1 MTTSG
6 RRITKLLV
14 ANRGEI
20 ARRVFRTARSMGI
33 ATVAVFTE
41 PDRHAL
47 FVGEAD
53 EAVALGP
60 GPVSSGDTPYPVS
73 PGDTPY
79 PVSPGDTPYPG
90 GYLDVEALL
99 AAARRTG
106 AGAVHPG
113 YGFLAEDAH
122 FAWRCAE
129 AGLLLVGPPAEVIA
143 TMGSKLEAKEVAAR
157 AGVPIL
163 PAEEI
168 DGYPPAKVEAAAE
181 LIGWPVLVKA
191 SAGGG
196 GRGMRVV
203 HEGEDLLGAVESAR
217 REAAA
222 AFGDGT
228 VFLEAWLEAPRHVEV
243 QVVGD
248 AAGRVGHLFERDCS
262 IQRRHQKVIEE
273 APAPRLPARLRED
286 ILAAAVSLAQA
297 VGYVGA
303 GTVELLVAGERF
315 YFLEMNTRLQV
326 EHPVTECILGLDLVR
341 LQLLV
346 AEGRPLPEAALHP
359 EPKGHAIE
367 ARLYA
372 EDPRAG
378 FLPQSGRL
386 RTFEMEA
393 GPGLRIDTGVASGS
407 VVGPDY
413 DPMLAKVVAH
423 APTRS
428 EAARRLA
435 GALAGMRLHG
445 LRTNRDLLVRTL
457 RHPEFLAGE
466 MDTGFLER
474 HREALLEPLAGP
486 DAERLHA
493 VAAALAA
500 AAGRREAAPVLRS
513 LPAGWRNN
521 PSRLEDVAFETQ
533 GGRRIEVGYRFDRS
547 GGVAVEVDGQPV
559 AGVRVDRLAPEEV
572 DLEVEGLRRRFSV
585 ARSGSPVTH
594 DVDSSLGHSEL
605 VEVERFPLPEEAG
618 EAGSL
623 TAPLAG
629 VVVRVAAKPGAT
641 VETGDLLVA
650 IESMKVEYRVTAPE
664 AGRVTEVR
672 VEEGERVEAG
682 AVLVVLE
689 VLAPDTR

>member
-6 RRITKLLV
+6 CRITKLLV

-33 ATVAVFTE
+33 VTVAVFTE

-47 FVGEAD
+47 FVGDAD

-60 GPVSSGDTPYPVS
+60 G
-73 PGDTPY
+73 
-79 PVSPGDTPYPG
+79 
-90 GYLDVEALL
+90 GYLDVDALL
-99 AAARRTG
+99 AAARRSG
-106 AGAVHPG
+106 ADAVHPG

-129 AGLLLVGPPAEVIA
+129 AGLTFVGPPAEVIA

-157 AGVPIL
+157 AGVPVL

-181 LIGWPVLVKA
+181 MIGWPVLVKA

-203 HEGEDLLGAVESAR
+203 SEGDDLVGAVESAR

-228 VFLEAWLEAPRHVEV
+228 VFLEPWLEAPRHVEV
-243 QVVGD
+243 QVLGD
-248 AAGRVGHLFERDCS
+248 AAGRVRHLFERDCS
-262 IQRRHQKVIEE
+262 VQRRHQKVIEE
-273 APAPRLPARLRED
+273 APAPLLPARLREE
-286 ILAAAVSLAQA
+286 ILAAAVSVAEA

-303 GTVELLVAGERF
+303 GTVEMLVSDGRF
-315 YFLEMNTRLQV
+315 FFLEMNTRLQV

-346 AEGRPLPEAALHP
+346 AEGRPLPDEVLTAGP
-359 EPKGHAIE
+359 TGHAIE

-386 RTFEMEA
+386 RTFEVPAGLA

-407 VVGPDY
+407 EVGSDY

-423 APTRS
+423 APTRV

-457 RHPEFLAGE
+457 RHPEFLAGGV
-466 MDTGFLER
+466 DTGFLER

-486 DAERLHA
+486 GAERLHA

-500 AAGRREAAPVLRS
+500 AAGRREAATVLRS
-513 LPAGWRNN
+513 LPVGWRNN
-521 PSRLEDVAFETQ
+521 PSRLEDVAFETRS
-533 GGRRIEVGYRFDRS
+533 GGRIEVGYRFDRS
-547 GGVAVEVDGQPV
+547 GGVTVQVDGRPLS
-559 AGVRVDRLAPEEV
+559 AVRIHRLTPGEA
-572 DLEVEGLRRRFSV
+572 DLEVDGLRRRYSV
-585 ARSGSPVTH
+585 ARSGLLH
-594 DVDSSLGHSEL
+594 DVDSSLGYTEL
-605 VEVERFPLPEEAG
+605 VEVERFPLPEEADQT
-618 EAGSL
+618 GSL

-629 VVVRVAAKPGAT
+629 VVVRVAAEPGTT
-641 VETGDLLVA
+641 VAAGDLLVA

-672 VEEGERVEAG
+672 VAEGERVDPG
-682 AVLVVLE
+682 TVLVVLE
-689 VLAPDTR
+689 GADGG